1 MKKAIFLDRDGTI
14 NHDYGYVDSI
24 KRFRLKHNTIKGLQQ
39 LQKKGYLLFI
49 VSNQSGIAREK
60 FLMKNLADIT
70 EHMLKIFNKNKI
82 KMSRIYYCIH
92 HPKDKWECRKPSPYF
107 VKRAEKKFNINLK
120 KSYVIGD
127 KDTDIEMGV
136 RAGCKTIKIDDETKN
151 LLEASKKVK

>member
-49 VSNQSGIAREK
+49 VSNQSGISRGK
-60 FLMKNLADIT
+60 LSFQDLLDIT
-70 EHMLKIFNKNKI
+70 DHMTKIFKKNKI
-82 KMSRIYYCIH
+82 KILIIYYCIH
-92 HPKDKWECRKPSPYF
+92 KPKDKCKCRKPSTLYL
-107 VKRAEKKFNINLK
+107 KDAQKKFNINLK

-127 KDTDIEMGV
+127 KNTDIKMGV